1 MKKFW
6 NLVILVLAAALVYQF
21 YQGGKLNDLKK
32 SVMSLMTPANAP
44 LSPVEP
50 TAAAPAAT
58 PVFATGSETPAPEV
72 SATPEPSAQ
81 PASTPSQVV
90 ADSTTKS
97 EAVATPSAQPEA
109 VDLSALDRRY
119 WPRLVKLSKGV
130 DFAIVINGQTA
141 GKAAAPA
148 GVLVRLVEIR
158 GAQLVVAMATG
169 SAPQTVA
176 ASDTDI
182 QDRVR
187 EIMKMAGPSTSEA
200 AATPATARAT
210 SSPFEPKL
218 NDRGRTPFQTR

>member
-6 NLVILVLAAALVYQF
+6 NLVILVLAAALVYQL

-32 SVMSLMTPANAP
+32 SVMSLMTPANAH

-58 PVFATGSETPAPEV
+58 PVFATGSETSTPAPEA
-72 SATPEPSAQ
+72 SSTPEPSAQ
-81 PASTPSQVV
+81 PAASQVV
-90 ADSTTKS
+90 ADSTTKP
-97 EAVATPSAQPEA
+97 EAVAIPSARPEA
-109 VDLSALDRRY
+109 VDLSTLDRRY

-141 GKAAAPA
+141 GKASAPA

-200 AATPATARAT
+200 AATPATASAA

-218 NDRGRTPFQTR
+218 NERGRTPFQRR